1 MPRYIYFCES
11 CKTDFTVFHGMNDTQ
26 DMCIKCESDKIKKML
41 TKPIRQNNKKE
52 QSTGNLT
59 KKYIE
64 DNREILE
71 DLKKESKKDYD

>member
-11 CKTDFTVFHGMNDTQ
+11 CEADFTVFHGMNDTQ
-26 DMCIKCESDKIKKML
+26 KVCIECQSEKIKKML
-41 TKPIRQNNKKE
+41 TKPIRFNNKKE

-64 DNREILE
+64 DNKEILE
-71 DLKKESKKDYD
+71 DLKRESKKQYD